1 MKTSTVAIIGAAG
14 AMGGMLAERAEDAGF
29 ALRRL
34 DKPLAD
40 ADLAGAIPE
49 ADIVLLSVPA
59 ESVPDAAAAAA
70 RHMGGEQLMADVCSV
85 KVKPVE
91 AMLDAYSGP
100 VAGTHPMFGPEPG
113 EGPLKVAVTPGRGK
127 GSANRAAEFMQKLG
141 FEPFETSA
149 AEHDRSAA
157 FIQGLNFVT
166 TVSYLATLSHRPEA
180 LDFVT
185 PSFRRRLEAAR
196 KMLTQDKDMFCAL
209 FEANPYAQEAVRAF
223 RGMLNLAAG
232 GDVDL
237 LAERAR
243 WWWRKD
249 DTDGG
254 A

>member
-1 MKTSTVAIIGAAG
+1 MRDSTVAIIGAAG
-14 AMGGMLAERAEDAGF
+14 AMGGMLAERAGGAGF
-29 ALRRL
+29 AVRRL

-40 ADLAGAIPE
+40 ADLAGAIPN
-49 ADIVLLSVPA
+49 AGIVLLSVPA
-59 ESVPDAAAAAA
+59 EAVPEVAAAAA
-70 RHMGGEQLMADVCSV
+70 RHMDGEQIMLDVCSV

-113 EGPLKVAVTPGRGK
+113 VGPLKVAVTPGRGEESVK
-127 GSANRAAEFMQKLG
+127 RAAEFMQKLG
-141 FEPFETSA
+141 FETFETSA
-149 AEHDRSAA
+149 EEHDRSAA

-196 KMLTQDKDMFCAL
+196 KMLTRDKDMFCAL

-243 WWWRKD
+243 WWWRED
-249 DTDGG
+249 DTNGG

>member
-1 MKTSTVAIIGAAG
+1 MNTSTVAIIGAAG
-14 AMGGMLAERAEDAGF
+14 AMGGMLAERAEGAGF
-29 ALRRL
+29 TVRRL
-34 DKPLAD
+34 DKPLAE
-40 ADLAGAIPE
+40 ADLAGSVPDAE
-49 ADIVLLSVPA
+49 IVLLSVPA
-59 ESVPDAAAAAA
+59 EAVHEAAAAAA
-70 RHMGGEQLMADVCSV
+70 RHMSGDQLLADVCSV
-85 KVKPVE
+85 KVRPVE
-91 AMLDAYSGP
+91 AMLDAYTGP

-113 EGPLKVAVTPGRGK
+113 EGPLKVAVTEGRGK
-127 GSANRAAEFMQKLG
+127 DSITRAAGFMQKLG
-141 FEPFETSA
+141 FEPFETGA
-149 AEHDRSAA
+149 EEHDRSAA

-243 WWWRKD
+243 WWWRED